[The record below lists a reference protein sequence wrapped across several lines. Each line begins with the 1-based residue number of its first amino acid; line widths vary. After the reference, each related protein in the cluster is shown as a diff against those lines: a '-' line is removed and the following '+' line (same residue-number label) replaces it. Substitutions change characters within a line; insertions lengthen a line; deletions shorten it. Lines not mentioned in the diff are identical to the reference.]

1 MTIPQLIWLAGLFI
15 TSITINTGLLK
26 VVTDDKFER
35 PNAVSLII
43 NSLFSLVGGFFG
55 ILLVGIFFSVIF
67 VLFNALSF
75 LLLFY
80 FTKIRTVQGLELG
93 EKLLIQFKTIDLQIC
108 YILAEIHGKERGNL
122 IKPITLALRYILSEM
137 PTIIGL
143 DNTHHSELSVLIPK
157 ENKFKVVAY
166 SGIENYRVEKMEEMF
181 HYGSNTV
188 SLAGHAMNQRKPII
202 VNDLADDTNPNL
214 EHWIKTHRDEPKR
227 GSLLAFPI
235 IRGLG
240 ASDAEPIAILCIT
253 SMKKN
258 AFKNADSVIRLLN
271 YYALKIEILQ
281 NCLDL
286 TTILGSETGV

>member
-1 MTIPQLIWLAGLFI
+1 MTIPQLVWLAGLFI

-35 PNAVSLII
+35 PNAVSLTI

-122 IKPITLALRYILSEM
+122 IKPITLAL
-137 PTIIGL
+137 
-143 DNTHHSELSVLIPK
+143 
-157 ENKFKVVAY
+157 
-166 SGIENYRVEKMEEMF
+166 
-181 HYGSNTV
+181 
-188 SLAGHAMNQRKPII
+188 
-202 VNDLADDTNPNL
+202 
-214 EHWIKTHRDEPKR
+214 
-227 GSLLAFPI
+227 
-235 IRGLG
+235 
-240 ASDAEPIAILCIT
+240 
-253 SMKKN
+253 
-258 AFKNADSVIRLLN
+258 
-271 YYALKIEILQ
+271 
-281 NCLDL
+281 
-286 TTILGSETGV
+286 